1 MRIAVVGIKGG
12 VGKTTFSRLIC
23 EFFSEGFSDA
33 YMSNTANKDVRL
45 WNITRSELGAGR
57 FHDLLTYVDDIFIKS
72 SETFCKKLGETL
84 GSDQLSIYDFGS
96 DTMDMLFDFEK
107 SDAGASFFSSIDYL
121 FLPIKADDESF
132 KSANYILDCFAK
144 YENVKFVIALTEYH
158 DSLDIEFHE
167 FLYSKVHQTLNKLT
181 KKGRAKQI
189 CIPFTKFI
197 RDSQRDG
204 QTLTQHSE
212 TLNESERIKFRQFR
226 DELYDSF
233 ASALLGQNQTI
244 AHRKVYSYCESLS
257 ENEKAYLQEMR
268 KDLDRLGSAIE
279 SSLPDLQAVKKLS
292 DVLIVPGADDALQSL
307 INKLKTL
314 SKNTWYFIIISSVIV
329 PFIIFGLVGYFWGYT
344 IRENKITNEIQN
356 EIRFSNKLS
365 EDLFRYNASSNLQ
378 FIEDTKRKVF
388 EIRCIENDEK
398 CVNRFDS
405 KKNVGIFEIKNPK
418 DNE

>member
-1 MRIAVVGIKGG
+1 MRIAVLGLKGG

-33 YMSNTANKDVRL
+33 YVSKMANRDVRL
-45 WNITRSELGAGR
+45 WNITRSEIGAGR
-57 FHDLLTYVDDIFIKS
+57 FTNLLSYIDDIHATNLEILA
-72 SETFCKKLGETL
+72 KKLGETL
-84 GSDQLSIYDFGS
+84 GSDQLSIYDFGN

-132 KSANYILDCFAK
+132 KSANYILDYFAK

-189 CIPFTKFI
+189 LIPFSKFI

-204 QTLTQHSE
+204 KTLSQYRE
-212 TLNESERIKFRQFR
+212 DLNESESIKFRQFR

-233 ASALLGQNQTI
+233 ACAFCGQNQVI
-244 AHRKVYSYCESLS
+244 INRNVYAYCDNQS
-257 ENEKAYLQEMR
+257 EKEKAYLHEMR

-279 SSLPDLQAVKKLS
+279 SSMPDLKSIKKLS
-292 DVLIVPGADDALQSL
+292 DILIVPGADDALQSL
-307 INKLKTL
+307 LNNLKTL
-314 SKNTWYFIIISSVIV
+314 SKNTWLYIFMGCMVV
-329 PFIIFGLVGYFWGYT
+329 PFILVSALGYFVGFDARDNY
-344 IRENKITNEIQN
+344 IRNRTFQELKVTNQFVLDLHAYKAFESLQIAEDKNKNVLQITCG
-356 EIRFSNKLS
+356 SNTSLCTNNFDPKT
-365 EDLFRYNASSNLQ
+365 NVG
-378 FIEDTKRKVF
+378 FIE
-388 EIRCIENDEK
+388 I
-398 CVNRFDS
+398 
-405 KKNVGIFEIKNPK
+405 PK
-418 DNE
+418 PE

>member
-1 MRIAVVGIKGG
+1 MKIAVLGIKGG

-33 YMSNTANKDVRL
+33 YMSNTANKYVRL
-45 WNITRSELGAGR
+45 WNITRSEIGAGR
-57 FHDLLTYVDDIFIKS
+57 FTNLLSYIDDIHATNLEILA
-72 SETFCKKLGETL
+72 KKLGETL
-84 GSDQLSIYDFGS
+84 GSDHLSIYDFGN
-96 DTMDMLFDFEK
+96 DTMEMLFDFEK

-132 KSANYILDCFAK
+132 KSANYILEYFAK

-158 DSLDIEFHE
+158 DSLDIEFHD
-167 FLYSKVHQTLNKLT
+167 FLYATVHQTLNKLL
-181 KKGRAKQI
+181 KKGRARQI
-189 CIPFTKFI
+189 LIPFSKFI

-204 QTLTQHSE
+204 KTLSQYRGD
-212 TLNESERIKFRQFR
+212 LNESESIKFRQFR

-233 ASALLGQNQTI
+233 GYAFCGQNQAIINRNVYAYCENQTEI
-244 AHRKVYSYCESLS
+244 EKVYL
-257 ENEKAYLQEMR
+257 KEMR
-268 KDLDRLGSAIE
+268 NDLDRLGSALE

-307 INKLKTL
+307 INNLKTL